1 MNITKAKLHIDRA
14 HKILGF
20 GTLKD
25 LPPELIENIEG
36 HLGLDALSKLDR
48 TSKTTRSRIL
58 TKYKLSYT
66 QLKQGF
72 MISDKK
78 VIDNKE
84 LVSAACIVDPNA
96 FGYASENLQK
106 DKELATWVF
115 EKDQGAILAYA
126 SVLRELLKPM
136 MVLIKAEEFDKLYH
150 LISPRIHAYKTVHD
164 MKKELKPLIYDQDDQ
179 DDQHDQGHMSEKVD
193 LHICYWL
200 ERSITRRKQECLDR
214 LYELRHGVARNT
226 LKWKDAAEKNNA
238 HYEHHKLKSPYSD
251 YVMPTWIEAQFK
263 VSEKFAACESK
274 FFSQ

>member
-1 MNITKAKLHIDRA
+1 MNTTKAKIHIDRA
-14 HKILGF
+14 HEILGF
-20 GTLKD
+20 GTLKN

-36 HLGLDALSKLDR
+36 HLDVKHLSKLDI

-58 TKYKLSYT
+58 RKYKLSYT

-84 LVSAACIVDPNA
+84 LVRAACIVDPNA

-164 MKKELKPLIYDQDDQ
+164 MKKELKPLIYDQ
-179 DDQHDQGHMSEKVD
+179 GHMSEKVD
-193 LHICYWL
+193 LHILYWL

-226 LKWKDAAEKNNA
+226 LKWKDAAERNNA
-238 HYEHHKLKSPYSD
+238 HYEHHKFKSPYSD
-251 YVMPTWIEAQFK
+251 YVMPTWIEAQLK